1 MNGKSNHAKQTG
13 ACMFFVFCFVFFL
26 QDLIW
31 IFKDFHFYIS
41 IHKSSTRVIT
51 EILAL

>member
-1 MNGKSNHAKQTG
+1 MHV
-13 ACMFFVFCFVFFL
+13 FFVFVFVFL

-41 IHKSSTRVIT
+41 IHKSSTHVIT